1 MLFDQ
6 EELEVWLKQGR
17 MGGRID
23 DPVTL
28 SEPQELQP
36 NKESGGAI
44 IDIQGGR
51 VYHRSARYR

>member
-17 MGGRID
+17 VVAEKQPALQSMMPD
-23 DPVTL
+23 TLPATDPGIV
-28 SEPQELQP
+28 
-36 NKESGGAI
+36 
-44 IDIQGGR
+44 DISVPP